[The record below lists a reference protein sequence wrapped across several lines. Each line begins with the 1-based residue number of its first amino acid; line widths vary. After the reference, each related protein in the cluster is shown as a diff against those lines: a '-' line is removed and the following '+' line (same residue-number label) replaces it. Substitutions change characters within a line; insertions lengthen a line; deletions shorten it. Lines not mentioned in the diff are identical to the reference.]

1 MIDTHAHLYDEKFLI
16 DEPDHMARL
25 ADAGVREVWMP
36 NCHSSTIEA
45 MLRWEQKY
53 PTLCRPMMGLHPC
66 YVEKNFEEELR
77 VVEEWMAKRRFF
89 MIGAIGLDFYWDLTY
104 REEQEEAFRRKLAL
118 PQHYQVP
125 ICIHSRNSQDGNESA
140 IHRACEILEQ
150 MKGPSISGIFHCFS
164 GNQEEAQRIL
174 DLKTF
179 FLGIGGVLTYKNSGL
194 AEVVRTISLDHLVL
208 ETDAPYLAP
217 VPYRGK
223 RNEVSF
229 IQHTAEALSRLHQTT
244 LQEVIYQT
252 TQNATKLS
260 TM

>member
-1 MIDTHAHLYDEKFLI
+1 MWKRILK
-16 DEPDHMARL
+16 R
-25 ADAGVREVWMP
+25 
-36 NCHSSTIEA
+36 NC
-45 MLRWEQKY
+45 
-53 PTLCRPMMGLHPC
+53 
-66 YVEKNFEEELR
+66 
-77 VVEEWMAKRRFF
+77 
-89 MIGAIGLDFYWDLTY
+89 GLDFYWDLTY
-104 REEQEEAFRRKLAL
+104 REEQEEAFRRQLAL
-118 PQHYQVP
+118 AQHYQVP

-150 MKGPSISGIFHCFS
+150 MEGPSISGIFHCFS